1 MFGVAKDELE
11 RVLAGWKF
19 YSRFGLARAK
29 MKVRFVLRNRFL
41 GIERFIHV
49 YQQMVMAAV
58 RVIVAG
64 VRNAHVAQTKAAP
77 ESAFDGGAVL
87 RPYEIE
93 KGILVCGLALSQC
106 GEWQASERC

>member
-19 YSRFGLARAK
+19 YSRFRLARAK

-64 VRNAHVAQTKAAP
+64 VRNAHVAQTEAAP

-93 KGILVCGLALSQC
+93 KGILVCGLALSEC

>member
-1 MFGVAKDELE
+1 VFGVAKDELE
-11 RVLAGWKF
+11 RVLTGWKF
-19 YSRFGLARAK
+19 YSRFRLARAK

-64 VRNAHVAQTKAAP
+64 VRNAHVAQAEAAP
-77 ESAFDGGAVL
+77 ESAFDDGAVL
-87 RPYEIE
+87 RSHEIE
-93 KGILVCGLALSQC
+93 KGILVCGLVLSGR
-106 GEWQASERC
+106 GEWQASERR